1 MFAQKLCRFK
11 SDPSLHFLPLLNEQ
25 IIVSGSGRTIRMA
38 INGFLSQRIPTRGL
52 ETEAGGWRGDD
63 SCVKQYAG

>member
-1 MFAQKLCRFK
+1 MCAQKLCRFK

-25 IIVSGSGRTIRMA
+25 IIVSSSGRTIRMA

-52 ETEAGGWRGDD
+52 ETEAGGWWGDD
-63 SCVKQYAG
+63 SCVKQHPG